1 MCDTHLYW
9 IDAALEL
16 LQIFIFL
23 VAVIKM
29 NIKNKDKMKEEMEL
43 FGFDK
48 NKFKDSLSR
57 IKQLNL
63 VISVLFLAHIEIL
76 VFAIISLLNLH
87 KII

>member
-9 IDAALEL
+9 IDAAVEL

-48 NKFKDSLSR
+48 NKFED
-57 IKQLNL
+57 
-63 VISVLFLAHIEIL
+63 
-76 VFAIISLLNLH
+76 
-87 KII
+87 